1 MASLPPTGPQ
11 SSRATAALETHWR
24 PVQYFASYRL
34 LVAAF
39 FLAAIRFG
47 GGALNIGEQNPRLF
61 EWVAIAYLAAALIL
75 WMTVARW
82 RRAFNTQLSI
92 QVATDVTALT
102 LMMHASGGGQSGV
115 SVMIFVVLAGAGLVG
130 QGRLTLF
137 HASLATVAILAEQS
151 YRVVLL
157 EGDVGAF
164 FRTGLTSIGFFAT
177 AISARL
183 LGRRIIAQE
192 ALAKQRGIELAN
204 QLRISEAVIRD
215 MQDGVLVV
223 DADGRLRQHN
233 PQAAKLLDAADE
245 NGHHLDDLSPDLAE
259 HFGAWQR
266 GDGRSEANLRIS
278 RSGRLLRARCR
289 ASGAGGSALIYL
301 EDMGRVEAQAR
312 QLKLA
317 ALGRLTANMAHEIR
331 NPLSSISHAAEL
343 LAEDTANDTTR
354 RLARIIG
361 DNTQRLNRLVA
372 EVMELG
378 RRDRARPE
386 QFALSSFLAAFV
398 DEYAVTDPAARHRI
412 ALTAA
417 EPSIICFDR
426 SHLHRIL
433 WNLVVNAMR
442 HATAN
447 DGAVRLQVRAQDS
460 ATPVELHIIDDGPG
474 IPTEQSGQVFE
485 PFFTTHGTG
494 TGLGLYIARELCE
507 ANGAQL
513 DLLDDHPG
521 AHFRISFGTEACRT
535 HAETAASLNEP

>member
-1 MASLPPTGPQ
+1 LASLFRLP
-11 SSRATAALETHWR
+11 SDSARADADLDTYWR
-24 PVQYFASYRL
+24 PVQYFAVYRL

-39 FLAAIRFG
+39 FLAAITLG

-61 EWVAIAYLAAALIL
+61 QWVSVAYLAAAGLSWL
-75 WMTVARW
+75 VVRRL
-82 RRAFNTQLSI
+82 RRAFNLQLSL
-92 QVATDVTALT
+92 QVAVDVVALT
-102 LMMHASGGGQSGV
+102 LMMHASGGSQSGV

-130 QGRLTLF
+130 QGRMTLF
-137 HASLATVAILAEQS
+137 HASLATVAVLFEQA
-151 YRVVLL
+151 YRVLIL
-157 EGDVGAF
+157 DGDASAF
-164 FRTGLTSIGFFAT
+164 FRVGLTSIGFFAT

-183 LGRRIIAQE
+183 LGRGIIAQE
-192 ALAKQRGIELAN
+192 ALARQRGDELAD

-223 DADGRLRQHN
+223 DADGRIRQHN
-233 PQAAKLLDAADE
+233 PQAVALLDAGDGKGRYLAT
-245 NGHHLDDLSPDLAE
+245 LSPQLAE
-259 HFGAWQR
+259 HFSAWR
-266 GDGRSEANLRIS
+266 DGIGRSEANLRS
-278 RSGRLLRARCR
+278 PQSGRLVRARCR
-289 ASGAGGSALIYL
+289 ASGAGGFTLLYL

-343 LAEDTANDTTR
+343 LAEDTQNDTER

-386 QFALSSFLAAFV
+386 HFFLDGFLSGFI
-398 DEYAVTDPAARHRI
+398 DEHAVSDATIKRRI
-412 ALTAA
+412 VVSTPGAV
-417 EPSIICFDR
+417 EICFDR
-426 SHLHRIL
+426 SHLHRVL
-433 WNLVVNAMR
+433 WNLLTNAMR
-442 HATAN
+442 HASSA
-447 DGAVRLQVRAQDS
+447 DGAIRLQVPSRDS
-460 ATPVELHIIDDGPG
+460 AKPVELHIIDDGPG
-474 IPTEQSGQVFE
+474 IAAEQRGQVFE
-485 PFFTTHGTG
+485 PFFTTHGSG

-521 AHFRISFGTEACRT
+521 AHFRITFSTEACRT
-535 HAETAASLNEP
+535 HAEHAAS